1 MKSKIVRWA
10 KRSRDRG
17 AAAVE
22 MALVLPV
29 LLLVLGG
36 IVDLGR
42 AMYGQI
48 IVSNAARE
56 GARMASLPSYTDSQV
71 QLRAQSATG
80 GLIPLAGSGVA
91 VNVPSPRC
99 VADPLDP
106 SVQITTVTVTAQNF
120 KWMMLDVV
128 PRLFGGT
135 VPTPSI
141 SAKANM
147 RCVL

>member
-1 MKSKIVRWA
+1 M
-10 KRSRDRG
+10 RSRPYGRRERG

-22 MALVLPV
+22 MALILPV

-56 GARMASLPSYTDSQV
+56 GARMASMTSYTNAQV
-71 QLRAQSATG
+71 QTRAQSATG
-80 GLIPLAGSGVA
+80 GLVPLAGSA
-91 VNVPSPRC
+91 VDVTIPSPRC

-106 SVQITTVTVTAQNF
+106 SVKITTVAVTARNF
-120 KWMMLDVV
+120 QWMMLNVV
-128 PRLFGGT
+128 PRLVGGNIPAPAIT
-135 VPTPSI
+135 
-141 SAKANM
+141 AKASM
-147 RCVL
+147 RCVG